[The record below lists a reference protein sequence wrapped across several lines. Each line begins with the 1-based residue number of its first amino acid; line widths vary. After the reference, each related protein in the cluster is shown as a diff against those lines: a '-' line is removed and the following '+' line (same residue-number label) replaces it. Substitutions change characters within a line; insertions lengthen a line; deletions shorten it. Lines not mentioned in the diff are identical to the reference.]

1 MDARL
6 KELGQADGHITALE
20 REKSRLDDGTA
31 ARASRDAIERELEEA
46 RKYLA
51 EREGQKSAREDEQQS
66 AEAKIKQQQSRL
78 MSASSSHQIEALQ
91 RDIEGFGRRRSE
103 LDEAILMLMDD
114 IEGAQKRVQVLES
127 QLGAQRASVAQIE
140 EKFADESSRIAAS
153 LKVQHGRRDE
163 LRQSLDAA
171 TLARYDT
178 SARKHGG
185 VGAAWPVKGNCSGC
199 GTELTPF
206 NLKEAR
212 TQEWATCEGC
222 GRLLLAS

>member
-20 REKSRLDDGTA
+20 REKSRLDDGSTARA
-31 ARASRDAIERELEEA
+31 AREGVARELEAA
-46 RKYLA
+46 RKHLA
-51 EREGQKSAREDEQQS
+51 DRESQKSAREDEQKTT
-66 AEAKIKQQQSRL
+66 EAKIKQQQSRL

-91 RDIEGFGRRRSE
+91 RDIEGFNRRRGE
-103 LDEAILMLMDD
+103 LDEAILELMDE
-114 IEGAQKRVQVLES
+114 IEVANKRVQVLES
-127 QLGAQRASVAQIE
+127 QHAAQKSVVAQVE
-140 EKFADESSRIAAS
+140 EKFADESGRIAAS

-163 LRQSLDAA
+163 LRGAINAA
-171 TLARYDT
+171 SLARYDA

-185 VGAAWPVKGNCSGC
+185 VGVAWPVSGNCSAC

-212 TQEWATCEGC
+212 TQEWATCENC
-222 GRLLLAS
+222 GRLLLA